1 MYARMTLSDSR
12 QDHRL
17 KTTLRTLPSSRTG
30 LPRLPA
36 SSFRRAVPT
45 TPADQVGAHVDGF
58 PTHAAFPKWPE
69 GRHPHCHFRALLRL
83 HTRYGT
89 SDRSAA
95 QGDLCREA
103 SASRLPDK
111 AARQLPDLSTT
122 VWVEPSSTGDSRLR
136 GARPSADILL
146 SRSRHDVSF

>member
-69 GRHPHCHFRALLRL
+69 GQHPHCHFRGLLKL
-83 HTRYGT
+83 HTRYGP

-103 SASRLPDK
+103 STLPVT
-111 AARQLPDLSTT
+111 RQ
-122 VWVEPSSTGDSRLR
+122 
-136 GARPSADILL
+136 
-146 SRSRHDVSF
+146 SRSPATRSIDYCLGGWNLPPLVIHAFGAHGHLQTFCYRGRGMM